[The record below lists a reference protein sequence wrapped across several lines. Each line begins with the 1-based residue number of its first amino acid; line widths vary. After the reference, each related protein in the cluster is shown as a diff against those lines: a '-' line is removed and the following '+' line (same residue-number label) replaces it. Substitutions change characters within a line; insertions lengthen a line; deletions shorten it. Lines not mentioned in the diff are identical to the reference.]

1 MLPGVEDGAIARSP
15 AGAYCGLVVV
25 MVGCR
30 RAAEEGLPIG
40 AVDRRCSIH
49 RPCLG
54 LPARRGSGVGW
65 LRLHGVAMVSASSS
79 KFSRRESG
87 VRRRVSFPRWLAP
100 DPPYIRQCLA
110 TPPAHVA
117 RSVTRPRVRRWACEF
132 GSTAVPRNLT
142 NEPAVGGTQGCFDCF
157 AGSSCVCG
165 TTMPSR
171 ADIGGCIIG
180 WLPDGVV
187 PVSQRREPAAR
198 CCRGATCDLDLPR
211 R

>member
-1 MLPGVEDGAIARSP
+1 M
-15 AGAYCGLVVV
+15 

-30 RAAEEGLPIG
+30 RAAEEGLRIG
-40 AVDRRCSIH
+40 AVDRRCSLY

-65 LRLHGVAMVSASSS
+65 LRLHGVAMVSASPS

-132 GSTAVPRNLT
+132 GPTAVPRNLS
-142 NEPAVGGTQGCFDCF
+142 NKPAVGGTQGCFDCF
-157 AGSSCVCG
+157 AVQVVFARRRCRVVQSSVGASSDGCWTLGCPC
-165 TTMPSR
+165 PSGVNQPPGAVGVPHAISTLR
-171 ADIGGCIIG
+171 TGDGEH
-180 WLPDGVV
+180 LPSSTSGE
-187 PVSQRREPAAR
+187 SQEHGR
-198 CCRGATCDLDLPR
+198 CSPSL
-211 R
+211 